1 MPARLFAA
9 LLVAAAPTFVHPS
22 GADPSGER
30 LQGAVAELER
40 DRASARAI
48 VPLAELH
55 ALEEA
60 APDLA
65 ALAKVYA
72 RVADDR
78 ASHPE
83 VRALARQRLADVER
97 SRGNLQRAAA
107 HVRRLGFVTGWTAIG
122 PFDGEGR
129 SGFDATFP
137 PEDGIDLS
145 GRYAGKA
152 REVGWRALPPTAV
165 VDGFVHLGAVL
176 RPAREVV
183 AYAVATVDAPR
194 DGRATIHLGAS
205 GAAKVW
211 VNGAV
216 AIAEPE
222 YHRARIDQRAAE
234 VTLRRGQNRILV
246 KLCHESGRM
255 GFFLRL
261 TDGSAPEPV
270 VAALEKRVL
279 SVRGPGAAARRA
291 EAEARHDL
299 AVALDE
305 RGIGE
310 GGAHRA
316 VAEARRAAELAP
328 RALEHRLLLARLEDD
343 RSRRRE
349 AIDAA
354 LAIAPGA
361 PRALLLLAREEL
373 ALERPHEAVRI
384 LDRALAAAPDFVAAH
399 VLRIDARERAGQEA
413 RAARDAAALAGRFP
427 TAPDAVAAG
436 VRGARRLGRLEE
448 ATLLL
453 RKSIALRF
461 DDATARSSL
470 AQLLLDRG
478 DLAGAVALLRE
489 SLRLDPADPSGW
501 ARLGDVLAANGRA
514 EDADGA
520 WAEAIRLAPE
530 EADTYERRGRAR
542 VAAGDAEHATEDL
555 QRALELRPQ
564 NPQLKE
570 LVRSLQPARERF
582 ERPYLLDAA
591 ALARAAKPPRAED
604 DAVVLGELK
613 VTRVFPSGLSAT
625 FQQTV
630 VKAVTARGVDATRR
644 QTISY
649 APDRQELK
657 VERARVLKADGTVVE
672 AYDESERST
681 SEPWYRL
688 YYDTRAR
695 TLTFPALAP
704 GDVLEFA
711 WRVEDVAGEN
721 LLSDYFGDLTYVED
735 GTRKERFEYV
745 LLVPSARPIHHEAGE
760 GFEHRERP
768 LDGGVVEHRFT
779 ARDVPRLRFEPM
791 MPGWS
796 ETSRYVHVSTY
807 ASWDEVA
814 RFYWGLVKE
823 QLRPNDDVRATAERI
838 AGDVLKDRGGVR
850 LATVPPALP
859 LSSSKGQGERMGP
872 SRWDRETELAIVKAV
887 YEFVVSQTRYVGL
900 EFGIHGFKPYRVDQI
915 LQRRFG
921 DCKDKA
927 SLMHALLAAVGIDS
941 RVVLLRMRKLGRM
954 PEAPASLAMF
964 NHAILYVPRFDLWL
978 DGTASF
984 SGSRDLPGEDRGATV
999 LVVNP
1004 DGAPRFGYVPEAK
1017 PEENR
1022 TESIFDVALAADG
1035 RATLRGTSR
1044 IRGVQAPGYRRAYQA
1059 EGERRATLEQAFNR
1073 TFPGLEVKSLSISD
1087 LARIEDDVA
1096 MQFELEVARYAQPD
1110 GEGLRFTPFGSAA
1123 GYTEAYAAA
1132 SSRRHDLVLGD
1143 PSETR
1148 FTYRYA
1154 VPPGWRVVDVPD
1166 PAEVETPFGAF
1177 AVRYRKDGGG
1187 LVAEGHVTFR
1197 TGRVAAKDYPA
1208 FRRFTA
1214 DVDRAFG
1221 RKVRIAPTH
1230 AEAGR

>member
-9 LLVAAAPTFVHPS
+9 LLVAASPTFVHARA
-22 GADPSGER
+22 ADPVAER
-30 LQGAVAELER
+30 LQVATAALER

-55 ALEEA
+55 ALEESL
-60 APDLA
+60 PDLA
-65 ALAKVYA
+65 ALARTYA
-72 RVADDR
+72 FVADDR
-78 ASHPE
+78 GAHPE
-83 VRALARQRLADVER
+83 IRALARQRLAEVER
-97 SRGNLQRAAA
+97 SRGNLRRAAV
-107 HVRRLGFVTGWTAIG
+107 HVRRLGFVTDWTAIG

-137 PEDGIDLS
+137 PEQAIDLS

-152 REVGWRALPPTAV
+152 REVAWRTLPPTAV
-165 VDGFVHLGAVL
+165 VDGFVHLGAAL
-176 RPAREVV
+176 RPARDVV
-183 AYAVATVDAPR
+183 AYALATVDAPR
-194 DGRATIHLGAS
+194 DGRATIRLGSS

-211 VNGAV
+211 VNGAL

-222 YHRARIDQRAAE
+222 YHSARIDQRAAE
-234 VTLRRGQNRILV
+234 VTLRRGPNRILV
-246 KLCHESGRM
+246 KLCHEAGRM
-255 GFFLRL
+255 GFTLRL
-261 TDGSAPEPV
+261 SDGPAPEPV
-270 VAALEKRVL
+270 VAALERRVL
-279 SVRGPGAAARRA
+279 AARGTGAAARHA
-291 EAEARHDL
+291 EAEARHDVAIAL
-299 AVALDE
+299 AE

-316 VAEARRAAELAP
+316 VAEARRATELAP
-328 RALEHRLLLARLEDD
+328 RALEVRLLAARLEDD
-343 RSRRRE
+343 GSRRRE

-354 LAIAPGA
+354 LALAPSE

-373 ALERPHEAVRI
+373 ALGRPHETIRI
-384 LDRALAAAPDFVAAH
+384 LDRAISAAPDHVAAH
-399 VLRIDARERAGQEA
+399 VLRIDARERVGQDA
-413 RAARDAAALAGRFP
+413 RAAREAAELAARFP
-427 TAPDAVAAG
+427 TVPDAVSAAA
-436 VRGARRLGRLEE
+436 RAARRLGRIEE
-448 ATLLL
+448 ATALL
-453 RKSIALRF
+453 RKLLALRF
-461 DDATARSSL
+461 DDAAARASL

-478 DLAGAVALLRE
+478 DLDGAVALLRE
-489 SLRLDPADPSGW
+489 TLRLDPADPFGW
-501 ARLGDVLAANGRA
+501 TRLGDVLAANGRA
-514 EDADGA
+514 EDADAA

-542 VAAGDAEHATEDL
+542 LAAGRTGEAGEDL
-555 QRALELRPQ
+555 QHALELRPQ

-570 LVRSLQPARERF
+570 LVRALEPARERF

-591 ALARAAKPPRAED
+591 ALARGARPTRPDD

-613 VTRVFPSGLSAT
+613 VTRVFPSGLSST

-644 QTISY
+644 QTIAY
-649 APDRQELK
+649 VPDRQEVR

-672 AYDESERST
+672 AYDEDERSA

-695 TLTFPALAP
+695 TLTFPALSP
-704 GDVLEFA
+704 GDVLEVA
-711 WRVEDVAGEN
+711 YRVDDVAGEN
-721 LLSDYFGDLTYVED
+721 LLSDYFGDLTYLED

-745 LLVPSARPIHHEAGE
+745 LLVPSARPIHHNAAPGL
-760 GFEHRERP
+760 EHREKA
-768 LDGGVVEHRFT
+768 LDGGVVEHRFS
-779 ARDVPRLRFEPM
+779 ARDLPRLQGEAM

-796 ETSRYVHVSTY
+796 EVSRYVHVSTY
-807 ASWDEVA
+807 ASWDDVA

-823 QLRPNDDVRATAERI
+823 QLRSNDDVRATAQRI
-838 AGDVLKDRGGVR
+838 ADDVLRGRGADVR
-850 LATVPPALP
+850 LAAAAPDGA
-859 LSSSKGQGERMGP
+859 Q
-872 SRWDRETELAIVKAV
+872 RWDEDTELAIVKAV
-887 YEFVVSQTRYVGL
+887 YDFVVSQTRYVGL
-900 EFGIHGFKPYRVDQI
+900 EFGIHGYKPYRVDQI

-927 SLMHALLAAVGIDS
+927 SLMHALLESVGIDS
-941 RVVLLRMRKLGRM
+941 RVVLLRMRRLGRM
-954 PEAPASLAMF
+954 PEAPASLAIF
-964 NHAILYVPRFDLWL
+964 NHAILYLPQFDLWL

-984 SGSRDLPGEDRGATV
+984 SGSRDLPAEDRGATV

-1004 DGAPRFGYVPEAK
+1004 DGPPRFGYVPEAR

-1022 TESIFDVALAADG
+1022 TESLFEVALAADG

-1059 EGERRATLEQAFNR
+1059 EGERRAVLEQAFNR

-1087 LARIEDDVA
+1087 LGRIEDDVA
-1096 MQFELEVARYAQPD
+1096 MRFELEVARYAQPD
-1110 GEGLRFTPFGSAA
+1110 AGGLRFTPFGAAA
-1123 GYTEAYAAA
+1123 GYTESYAPA

-1143 PSETR
+1143 PGETR
-1148 FTYRYA
+1148 FTYRYT
-1154 VPPGWRVVDVPD
+1154 VPPGWRVADVPD
-1166 PAEVETPFGAF
+1166 PVDVETPFGAF
-1177 AVRYRKDGGG
+1177 AVRYRADGAA

-1221 RKVRIAPTH
+1221 RKVRIAP
-1230 AEAGR
+1230 AEGGR